1 VICEPTVYD
10 RSMGL
15 FRSRRR
21 KNREKAAA
29 EHLEEQTTTAE
40 LPASAPARA
49 VTAEER
55 PDPDR
60 PGWGRTIGQEIGKA
74 RDDHLRQNST

>member
-1 VICEPTVYD
+1 VICEPAVYD
-10 RSMGL
+10 RTMGL

-21 KNREKAAA
+21 KNRDKAAA

-40 LPASAPARA
+40 LPDRVPVRE
-49 VTAEER
+49 VTAEQR

-74 RDDHLRQNST
+74 RDEHPG